1 MGKTVQHTIAG
12 SDCAVFI
19 GHVIVIN
26 LNVVTTVHT
35 DLVVEGTAH
44 STQAIV
50 GDRLI
55 DGIDAIIQVVDRCAP
70 EVYDARHGGVQEDR
84 AAARH
89 THGLVE
95 RIDGVFLCGV
105 NRVDLGLACEV
116 EVRIVDD
123 QGIGALDGEERT
135 SGITERLLEVVLTA
149 TVDVT
154 IVAYIDT
161 TALFTGIAGGAAT
174 QEATLD
180 VHVGRCAFVGS
191 LGVVT
196 FAIHVDVR
204 IT

>member
-12 SDCAVFI
+12 SDSAVLI

-35 DLVVEGTAH
+35 DLVVDGAAH
-44 STQAIV
+44 STQAAV
-50 GDRLI
+50 GDWLI
-55 DGIDAIIQVVDRCAP
+55 DGIDAFIQVIDRCAP
-70 EVYDARHGGVQEDR
+70 EVDDSRHGCVQEDR

-89 THGLVE
+89 THGFVE
-95 RIDGVFLCGV
+95 RIDGIFLSGV
-105 NRVDLGLACEV
+105 NGVDFGLTREV

-135 SGITERLLEVVLTA
+135 SGITERLWEVVLTA

-161 TALFTGIAGGAAT
+161 SALFTGIAGGTAT

-191 LGVVT
+191 LGVVA